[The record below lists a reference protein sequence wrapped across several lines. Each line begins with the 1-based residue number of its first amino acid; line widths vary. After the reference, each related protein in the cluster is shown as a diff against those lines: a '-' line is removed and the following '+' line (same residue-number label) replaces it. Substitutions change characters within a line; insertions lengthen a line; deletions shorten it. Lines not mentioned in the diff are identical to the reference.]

1 MNFMHLAK
9 NNIARNISLHLICHL
24 FGWLFLLNLYQRTA
38 ASISVHFSFLLTEQ
52 HKNGCASSSGMM
64 LQESQSQAFGFSTI

>member
-1 MNFMHLAK
+1 MHLAK
-9 NNIARNISLHLICHL
+9 NNIARNITLHLICYL

-38 ASISVHFSFLLTEQ
+38 ASIFVHFLFLLTEQ

-64 LQESQSQAFGFSTI
+64 LQESELQAFGFFTI